1 MERIEQIL
9 TNCIKDIRSGKSTI
23 DECLNRHASIRKNLE
38 PLLKVA
44 LSIQDPNVIDLN
56 THDKQATRER
66 LLQQIKTTRQKR
78 SRSFTDIFSFG
89 IPPQYV
95 WARVLASVVTVV
107 IVVSMLGGGT
117 AYASQSSLPGE
128 VLYPVKTGTED
139 VRLFFAGDS
148 SAKTELNVEFAAKRL
163 EELSKVAN
171 KNEKNTT
178 LAVDGYRH
186 NLNAVNQQLKSV
198 SATPELF
205 SLVDSVLNEIQSQI
219 STCDSLV
226 DVSPVYM
233 KPVTEASALA
243 VNSQVDTLKIMLRLD
258 TLRATEVNINAMQNR
273 LQRALNTSTTGKYQ
287 IMEQVLLQYQQ
298 LNQLGQQILQ
308 SAQAT
313 NDQVTPI
320 EDLILQSQS
329 SYLVTLQNL
338 SQQAP
343 QEYRNTIETC
353 TQMTKQ
359 LQERAR
365 YGQRGQGNNSFGPGE
380 SPVESSSDSTQPQ
393 DGQTNTQPQEGTGNS
408 GDTTPVPATSLP
420 GPGGDSGSGSGNGTG
435 TPGGTGSGE
444 GGQGGMTP
452 IPGHP

>member
-44 LSIQDPNVIDLN
+44 LSIQTPNVIDLS

-66 LLQQIKTTRQKR
+66 LLQQIKTPRQKR

-89 IPPQYV
+89 IPPQYA
-95 WARVLASVVTVV
+95 WARVSASVVTVV

-139 VRLFFAGDS
+139 VRLLFAGDS

-186 NLNAVNQQLKSV
+186 NLDAVNLQLKSV

-226 DVSPVYM
+226 DVNPVYM

-243 VNSQVDTLKIMLRLD
+243 VNSQIDTLKIMLRLD